1 MFKTLSGPFKDL
13 PTDPLRIADP
23 LYKKNPKISANIF

>member
-1 MFKTLSGPFKDL
+1 MFKTLSGPFEDL

-23 LYKKNPKISANIF
+23 LYKKILK